1 MTNLVLGTAQWG
13 SGYGITNAVGR
24 LSDEECAAIMEVA
37 LDCGIDAVDTALSY
51 GDAQVRLRPWSHQ
64 LAITTKVSGL
74 DAMDQLTECLGALAV
89 ESIDSLLVHDWDALA
104 PGERAA
110 AVEALGAIAGR
121 GLLARVGV
129 SVYDERG
136 IASALE
142 VFEARGLPLGVLQV
156 PANALDRRLDDADIM
171 RRAVSSGVR
180 VQVRSMFLQGLLAG
194 PSDAVLASHPDVVA
208 FQTLCASRGRHP
220 LAMALAHVRSLPWAA
235 DIVVGVASARELADI
250 VAAWNNIV
258 PERADPHLASTDLD
272 LIDPRRW

>member
-1 MTNLVLGTAQWG
+1 
-13 SGYGITNAVGR
+13 
-24 LSDEECAAIMEVA
+24 MEVA

-104 PGERAA
+104 PAERTS
-110 AVEALGAIAGR
+110 AVEALGVIAGR
-121 GLLARVGV
+121 GLAACVGV

-142 VFEARGLPLGVLQV
+142 VFEALDVPPGVIQV
-156 PANALDRRLDDADIM
+156 PANVLDRRLDDADIM

-180 VQVRSMFLQGLLAG
+180 IQVRSAFLQGLLAG
-194 PSDAVLASHPDVVA
+194 PSDAVLVSHPDVVA
-208 FQTLCASRGRHP
+208 FQTWCASRGRHP
-220 LAMALAHVRSLPWAA
+220 LAMALAHVRSLPWAD

-250 VAAWNNIV
+250 VAAWNGII
-258 PERADPHLASTDLD
+258 PERADPHLVSTDLD